1 MTHKIY
7 PTMRLDELFAVEAT
21 QSVLFSDSS
30 LNTRPMT
37 WYVETPNGISR
48 LFDAIAYSKG
58 EFKHALSFFVCIFQL
73 LKLF

>member
-21 QSVLFSDSS
+21 QSVLYSDSS

-37 WYVETPNGISR
+37 WYVESPNEISR

-58 EFKHALSFFVCIFQL
+58 EFKVFFSSFSITKAF
-73 LKLF
+73 